1 MGLKNDP
8 TIYYLQGTHFISW
21 NNKLR
26 VKEWKRIVHAN
37 WSQKGAGMAITSD
50 KVGFKSVK
58 VKRSKA
64 RHYILIKSSI

>member
-8 TIYYLQGTHFISW
+8 TIYYLQGTHF
-21 NNKLR
+21 
-26 VKEWKRIVHAN
+26 
-37 WSQKGAGMAITSD
+37 